1 MFPQA
6 VLSIF
11 FEMPQHLGGFLGAV
25 LRAPKPCKFGFV
37 VTNPNPYGM
46 RFLHLKTSQRFGTSG
61 AFGYFSRRKVTAPLG
76 APRKVE

>member
-11 FEMPQHLGGFLGAV
+11 FEMPQHLNGFLGAV
-25 LRAPKPCKFGFV
+25 LRAPKSCKFGFV

-46 RFLHLKTSQRFGTSG
+46 RFLYLKTSQRFESSKPF
-61 AFGYFSRRKVTAPLG
+61 AYFSAEK
-76 APRKVE
+76 